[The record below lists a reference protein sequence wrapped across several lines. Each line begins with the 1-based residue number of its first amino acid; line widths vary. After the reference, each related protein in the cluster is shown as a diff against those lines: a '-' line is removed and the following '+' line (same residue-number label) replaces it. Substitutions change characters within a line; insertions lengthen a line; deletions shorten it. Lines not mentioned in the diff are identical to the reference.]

1 MAVFGPKNRKK
12 AAATPREQALEGVAA
27 KAGSKIPDF

>member
-1 MAVFGPKNRKK
+1 MTVFGPKSEKV
-12 AAATPREQALEGVAA
+12 AATPREQALEGVAA